1 MRKIVLLLGIGRPA
15 ALSMF
20 ATPAGAQAST
30 GTVTVIHGTPT
41 LTSTS
46 M

>member
-1 MRKIVLLLGIGRPA
+1 MRKIVLLLGTGLLA
-15 ALSMF
+15 VLSMF

-30 GTVTVIHGTPT
+30 AQSRSSTGSPVSP
-41 LTSTS
+41 STS